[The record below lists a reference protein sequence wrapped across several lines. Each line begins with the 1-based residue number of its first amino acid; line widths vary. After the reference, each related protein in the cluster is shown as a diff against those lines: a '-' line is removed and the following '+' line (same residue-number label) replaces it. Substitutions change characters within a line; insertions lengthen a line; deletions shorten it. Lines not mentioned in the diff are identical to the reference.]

1 MGNFRYTTA
10 AVIVLAIALGALVLA
25 GVLAVYTFRD
35 AYGRPRVSID
45 ASRASVVQQIREMQ
59 RLETASFTIEK
70 IIEAGTAGNAL
81 QEILYGDRILLVAH
95 GQVGAGF
102 DLSSVSDR
110 DIRASRDSLTLKLPK
125 PEIFSVTLDNHQTR
139 VYDRKLGLLS
149 RGDRDLESEARAVAQ
164 DSIRSAACESGILDV
179 ASESGRRQL
188 TALFR
193 AAGFKQVTIDIPAAD
208 CD

>member
-1 MGNFRYTTA
+1 MGSFRYTTA
-10 AVIVLAIALGALVLA
+10 AVLVLAIALGALVLA

-45 ASRASVVQQIREMQ
+45 ASRASVVQQVREMQ

-70 IIEAGTAGNAL
+70 IIEAGTAGKCAA
-81 QEILYGDRILLVAH
+81 GDPLRRPHPSVAH
-95 GQVGAGF
+95 GQVGADY
-102 DLSSVSDR
+102 DLSSVSER
-110 DIRASRDSLTLKLPK
+110 DIRASGDSLTLKLPK
-125 PEIFSVTLDNHQTR
+125 PRSSASRWTTTR
-139 VYDRKLGLLS
+139 RACYDRKLGLLS

-164 DSIRSAACESGILDV
+164 DSIRSAACESGILEV

-188 TALFR
+188 IALFR